1 MPLLK
6 PMTTT
11 SAIAGS
17 VIAAAVAGLM
27 MTASA
32 SAQDGQRGARGE
44 RFAER
49 IKDRCENMRE
59 RLANI
64 DRDLSA
70 DQMQDIIQGRL
81 AQVGEG
87 NLKVG
92 KVTKKDDDTVALEIV
107 TKGGALVS
115 AREFSL
121 KTGLPTNTGANCDQ
135 IAERAS
141 KAVAARGERGADRR
155 GRGMRGDRPRDGR
168 GPDMAGGMPGRM
180 PGLGLIGDVGP
191 DRDLNL
197 SKDQARTLAEAALI
211 AVGNPRLKVGEVRE
225 KDADTYEVDIVASD
239 KTVIF
244 QREIDRHTG
253 RPKRS

>member
-6 PMTTT
+6 PKIT
-11 SAIAGS
+11 SPAMAGS
-17 VIAAAVAGLM
+17 LVAAAVAGLM
-27 MTASA
+27 MTATA
-32 SAQDGQRGARGE
+32 SAQDGPRGARGE
-44 RFAER
+44 RFVER
-49 IKDRCENMRE
+49 IKDRCDHMRE

-81 AQVGEG
+81 AQMGEG

-92 KVTKKDDDTVALEIV
+92 KITKKADDIVALDIV

-115 AREFSL
+115 TREFSL
-121 KTGLPTNTGANCDQ
+121 KTGLPTNAGANCDQ

-141 KAVAARGERGADRR
+141 KAIAARGERGPDRR
-155 GRGMRGDRPRDGR
+155 DRAMRGDGPPDGM
-168 GPDMAGGMPGRM
+168 GPGMAGGLGGRM
-180 PGLGLIGDVGP
+180 AGLGLIGDVGP
-191 DRDLNL
+191 GRDLNL
-197 SKDQARTLAEAALI
+197 TKDQARTLAEAALI
-211 AVGNPRLKVGEVRE
+211 AVGNPRLNVGEIRE

-244 QREIDRHTG
+244 QREINRHTG
-253 RPKRS
+253 RPQRS